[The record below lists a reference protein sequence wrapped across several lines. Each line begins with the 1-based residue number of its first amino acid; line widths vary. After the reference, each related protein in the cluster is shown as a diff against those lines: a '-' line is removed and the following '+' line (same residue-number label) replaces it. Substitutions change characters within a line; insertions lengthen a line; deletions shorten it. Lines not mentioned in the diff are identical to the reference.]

1 MADGDFDVKV
11 LIKSR
16 FAGGGHGLSP
26 GSASNNKIEVVADI
40 TGTYNTGG
48 IVLGAIDLGLSKI
61 DAIFVSPNVH
71 HSGDTV
77 ATATIPN
84 LGIYTTTSGI
94 DGNLILCDDATTQV
108 EANDSG
114 TFSVSVLAYGDAA
127 GAPLLT

>member
-1 MADGDFDVKV
+1 MADGDFDVKI

-16 FAGGGHGLSP
+16 FAGGGHGLTA
-26 GSASNNKIEVVADI
+26 GASNSKIEVVADI

-61 DAIFVSPNVH
+61 DAIFISPNVH
-71 HSGDTV
+71 HSTDT
-77 ATATIPN
+77 APTATIPN

-94 DGNLILCDDATTQV
+94 DGNLILVDDASTQV
-108 EANDSG
+108 EADDSE

-127 GAPLLT
+127 GAPVLS